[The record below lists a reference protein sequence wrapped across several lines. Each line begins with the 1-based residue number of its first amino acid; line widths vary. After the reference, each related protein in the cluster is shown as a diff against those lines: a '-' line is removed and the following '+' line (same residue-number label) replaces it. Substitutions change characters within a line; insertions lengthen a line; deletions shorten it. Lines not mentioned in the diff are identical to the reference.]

1 MSCQGRIVWQ
11 SGEANQTADA
21 ESRTDA
27 SRRGRPWLP
36 QLSEWQYEPL
46 SASVDR
52 QRLMDAMAYTHIG
65 ASRDR
70 ASLCRIENPPR
81 SLEWLEPQS
90 GSASSGSS
98 DGSVIDLGRAA
109 CVVALNLENQVRM
122 AAADFRLLQSLPP
135 TSGPPAGTCTHC
147 RAALGRSAWC
157 WTCKDWRCRPSC
169 RPCPFEVAAR
179 PSRRGI
185 GGFNVRP
192 LTADWH
198 ACLPRPPA
206 AQPLPGA
213 QTGAVLIVD
222 NLRDAAQFQE
232 QARMLKKEAEAA
244 AKKSG
249 KKKKVDE

>member
-52 QRLMDAMAYTHIG
+52 QRLMDAMAYTYIG

-122 AAADFRLLQSLPP
+122 AAADFPVFHLAPRVYEYAFTVLSAHVAPHLKALVQSWQ
-135 TSGPPAGTCTHC
+135 SQSMVVEQVARVFVQPA
-147 RAALGRSAWC
+147 
-157 WTCKDWRCRPSC
+157 P
-169 RPCPFEVAAR
+169 
-179 PSRRGI
+179 I
-185 GGFNVRP
+185 
-192 LTADWH
+192 
-198 ACLPRPPA
+198 
-206 AQPLPGA
+206 
-213 QTGAVLIVD
+213 
-222 NLRDAAQFQE
+222 LRQ
-232 QARMLKKEAEAA
+232 
-244 AKKSG
+244 
-249 KKKKVDE
+249 